1 MDRIYKYNPN
11 ISYNPNG
18 GRYLQLIT
26 AKNLYIQNITVA
38 ENDGH
43 SDSFHV
49 KFPNVFTN
57 YPLGAVRVEDQ
68 KFKDWDHY
76 KFTIWQLQLN
86 FVVFCAS
93 SACGVSVEHLN
104 AKEPMIRSIYRFHVY
119 YHIRRILKILEIPLP
134 YENSF
139 NQYNNPYNHEKF
151 IGICSEYGV
160 SNDLTKWRKQKY
172 FSTWQSRA
180 WETGKPGMSNINEN
194 SFSRWIIEKSD
205 GLTML
210 GLQKL
215 SGSVRHDAY
224 LILTSQTSTRG
235 PIVGIESRNLDAQHT
250 FLNTFENIVNRRV
263 NISEDIRRFQ
273 KTLQYARSKVDY
285 VIGEFIYMLPSN
297 MNLQIEKVKDYN
309 NKILISSPSFKIG
322 TNLKINLDGEQVKLK
337 DKPDVKSKEVEMVKT
352 EPDVKPKVITK
363 PDIKSNKE
371 HKQDV
376 KPNIELKHDVMLITT
391 KPDTNKITYEEEKV
405 ALYWELQLYLQYG
418 GCSSDL
424 RSICLCHEICV
435 YQDSNTC
442 DKCPQILR
450 QPTNCF
456 LCSIQDP

>member
-1 MDRIYKYNPN
+1 MDRIYKYNPDV
-11 ISYNPNG
+11 SYKPNG
-18 GRYLQLIT
+18 GTYLQIIS
-26 AKNLYIQNITVA
+26 AKDLYIQNIAVA

-43 SDSFHV
+43 SDSFQV
-49 KFPNVFTN
+49 KFPNIFTN

-68 KFKDWDHY
+68 RFKDWNHY
-76 KFTIWQLQLN
+76 KFTIWQSQLN

-119 YHIRRILKILEIPLP
+119 YHIRRILNILEIPVP

-160 SNDLTKWRKQKY
+160 SNDLTKWRNQKY

-180 WETGKPGMSNINEN
+180 WETGKPGMSYINEN
-194 SFSRWIIEKSD
+194 SFSRWIIEKSE
-205 GLTML
+205 GLTTL

-215 SGSVRHDAY
+215 SESVRDYAY
-224 LILTSQTSTRG
+224 LILTSTRG
-235 PIVGIESRNLDAQHT
+235 PIVGHEARNLDAQRT

-263 NISEDIRRFQ
+263 NIPEDIQRFQ

-285 VIGEFIYMLPSN
+285 AIGEFIYMLLSN
-297 MNLQIEKVKDYN
+297 MNLRIGNVRNYN

-322 TNLKINLDGEQVKLK
+322 TNVKINL
-337 DKPDVKSKEVEMVKT
+337 DVKSKEIEMVKT
-352 EPDVKPKVITK
+352 KPDVKQKKEPDVK
-363 PDIKSNKE
+363 SNEE

-376 KPNIELKHDVMLITT
+376 KPNIELKHDVKMKRT
-391 KPDTNKITYEEEKV
+391 KPDMNKITCEEEKV
-405 ALYWELQLYLQYG
+405 AL
-418 GCSSDL
+418 
-424 RSICLCHEICV
+424 
-435 YQDSNTC
+435 
-442 DKCPQILR
+442 ILGTTAVFTVWWMFKLLIL
-450 QPTNCF
+450 P
-456 LCSIQDP
+456 LHLS

>member
-1 MDRIYKYNPN
+1 MDRIYKYNSDA
-11 ISYNPNG
+11 SYKPNG
-18 GRYLQLIT
+18 GTYLQLIT
-26 AKNLYIQNITVA
+26 AKDLYIQNITVS
-38 ENDGH
+38 EHDGGH
-43 SDSFHV
+43 SDSFQV

-76 KFTIWQLQLN
+76 KFTIWQSQLN

-160 SNDLTKWRKQKY
+160 SNNLTKWRNQKY

-180 WETGKPGMSNINEN
+180 WETGKPGMSYINEN

-205 GLTML
+205 GLTTL
-210 GLQKL
+210 GIQKL
-215 SGSVRHDAY
+215 SESVRDYAY

-235 PIVGIESRNLDAQHT
+235 PIVGNEARNLDAQRT

-263 NISEDIRRFQ
+263 NIPEDIRRFQ

-285 VIGEFIYMLPSN
+285 AFGEFVYMLPSD
-297 MNLQIEKVKDYN
+297 MNLQIGNIRNYN

-322 TNLKINLDGEQVKLK
+322 TNVKINLDDDDTKVAKTDKLDVKHKVK
-337 DKPDVKSKEVEMVKT
+337 DKPDI
-352 EPDVKPKVITK
+352 KP
-363 PDIKSNKE
+363 NKE

-376 KPNIELKHDVMLITT
+376 KPNRSDIKQNIEISRS
-391 KPDTNKITYEEEKV
+391 KPDTNKITYEEEKA
-405 ALYWELQLYLQYG
+405 AL
-418 GCSSDL
+418 
-424 RSICLCHEICV
+424 
-435 YQDSNTC
+435 
-442 DKCPQILR
+442 ILGI
-450 QPTNCF
+450 TAVF
-456 LCSIQDP
+456 TVWSVLK

>member
-1 MDRIYKYNPN
+1 MDRIYKYNSDA
-11 ISYNPNG
+11 SYKPNG

-26 AKNLYIQNITVA
+26 AKDLYIQNVTVA
-38 ENDGH
+38 EHDGSH
-43 SDSFHV
+43 SDSFQV

-76 KFTIWQLQLN
+76 KFTIWQSQLN

-119 YHIRRILKILEIPLP
+119 YHIRRTLKILEIPLP

-160 SNDLTKWRKQKY
+160 SNDLTKWRNQKY

-180 WETGKPGMSNINEN
+180 WETNKPGMSYINEN
-194 SFSRWIIEKSD
+194 SFSRWIIEKSE
-205 GLTML
+205 GLTTL
-210 GLQKL
+210 GIQKL
-215 SGSVRHDAY
+215 SESVRDYAY

-235 PIVGIESRNLDAQHT
+235 PIVGHEARNLDAQRT

-263 NISEDIRRFQ
+263 NIPEDIRRFQ

-285 VIGEFIYMLPSN
+285 AIGEFVYMLPSD
-297 MNLQIEKVKDYN
+297 MNLRIGNVRNYN

-322 TNLKINLDGEQVKLK
+322 TNLKINLLSSENQRLSV
-337 DKPDVKSKEVEMVKT
+337 DVKSKEVKT
-352 EPDVKPKVITK
+352 EPDAKLKVITK
-363 PDIKSNKE
+363 PNTKPNKE
-371 HKQDV
+371 HEQDV
-376 KPNIELKHDVMLITT
+376 KPNIKSNRESNQDVK
-391 KPDTNKITYEEEKV
+391 KPDMNEITYEEEKV
-405 ALYWELQLYLQYG
+405 AL
-418 GCSSDL
+418 
-424 RSICLCHEICV
+424 
-435 YQDSNTC
+435 
-442 DKCPQILR
+442 ILG
-450 QPTNCF
+450 TTAVF
-456 LCSIQDP
+456 TVWWMFK

>member
-1 MDRIYKYNPN
+1 MDRIYKYNSDA
-11 ISYNPNG
+11 SYKPNG
-18 GRYLQLIT
+18 GTYLQLIT
-26 AKNLYIQNITVA
+26 AKDLYIQNVTVA
-38 ENDGH
+38 EHDGGH
-43 SDSFHV
+43 SDSFQV

-76 KFTIWQLQLN
+76 KFTIWQSQLN
-86 FVVFCAS
+86 FAVFCAS

-104 AKEPMIRSIYRFHVY
+104 AKEPMIRSIYRFHVF

-139 NQYNNPYNHEKF
+139 NQYNNSYNHEKF

-160 SNDLTKWRKQKY
+160 SNNLTKWRNQKY

-180 WETGKPGMSNINEN
+180 WETGKPGMSYINEN

-205 GLTML
+205 GLTTL
-210 GLQKL
+210 GLQKI
-215 SGSVRHDAY
+215 SESVRDYAY

-235 PIVGIESRNLDAQHT
+235 PIVGHEARNLDAQRT

-263 NISEDIRRFQ
+263 NIPEDIRRFQ

-297 MNLQIEKVKDYN
+297 MNLRIGNIRNYN

-322 TNLKINLDGEQVKLK
+322 TNVKINLLNSENRRLNDDGEQVKLK
-337 DKPDVKSKEVEMVKT
+337 DKPDVKSKQVDNRRLMVKS
-352 EPDVKPKVITK
+352 EPDVKQK
-363 PDIKSNKE
+363 KE
-371 HKQDV
+371 PDV
-376 KPNIELKHDVMLITT
+376 KPNIELKHDVKVVRT
-391 KPDTNKITYEEEKV
+391 KPDTNEITYEEEKV
-405 ALYWELQLYLQYG
+405 ALVLG
-418 GCSSDL
+418 IT
-424 RSICLCHEICV
+424 SIFTV
-435 YQDSNTC
+435 WWMF
-442 DKCPQILR
+442 K
-450 QPTNCF
+450 
-456 LCSIQDP
+456 